1 MNNNDNLSAEEV
13 KRIEDY
19 VSRLGVANRI
29 LSMDF
34 GSSFSQKIETKEV
47 LETSTTEGVGSSST
61 P

>member
-1 MNNNDNLSAEEV
+1 MNNDDNLSVEEV

-19 VSRLGVANRI
+19 VSRLGVAHRI
-29 LSMDF
+29 LAMDF

-47 LETSTTEGVGSSST
+47 LGHSDPERVGSSPT